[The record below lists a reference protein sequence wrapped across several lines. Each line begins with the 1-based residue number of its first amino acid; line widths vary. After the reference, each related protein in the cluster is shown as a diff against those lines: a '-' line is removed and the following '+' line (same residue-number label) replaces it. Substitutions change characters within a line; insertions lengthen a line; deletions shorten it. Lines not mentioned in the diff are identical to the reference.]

1 MSTPKSRKHA
11 GYRKYQHTQGW
22 KGTNHS
28 ELSCSMAER
37 HSTQSTSSSGDT
49 MIWSGNA
56 TIHKIDKEQITN
68 KRRIL
73 DYCIW
78 NASEKDK
85 RWNDTQCFQVI
96 PSNDSRGTAIFI
108 RVLKI
113 DSTSSISITK
123 PLNTIRNNEMK
134 ISYRAI
140 QVLLRRIHNRV
151 LWSN

>member
-1 MSTPKSRKHA
+1 ML
-11 GYRKYQHTQGW
+11 GI
-22 KGTNHS
+22 
-28 ELSCSMAER
+28 E
-37 HSTQSTSSSGDT
+37 SSSTHKVEKGPIT
-49 MIWSGNA
+49 ANYPALWLSGTVPSRPHRLVTQIWSGNA

>member
-1 MSTPKSRKHA
+1 MCPNKR
-11 GYRKYQHTQGW
+11 
-22 KGTNHS
+22 TNVYIS
-28 ELSCSMAER
+28 WLEVSICQRQKVGSMLGIE
-37 HSTQSTSSSGDT
+37 STSTHKVEKGPITANYSALWLSGT
-49 MIWSGNA
+49 VPSRLYRLVTQIWSGNA
-56 TIHKIDKEQITN
+56 TIHKTDKEQITN

-113 DSTSSISITK
+113 DCTSSISITK
-123 PLNTIRNNEMK
+123 PLNTIT
-134 ISYRAI
+134 
-140 QVLLRRIHNRV
+140 
-151 LWSN
+151 